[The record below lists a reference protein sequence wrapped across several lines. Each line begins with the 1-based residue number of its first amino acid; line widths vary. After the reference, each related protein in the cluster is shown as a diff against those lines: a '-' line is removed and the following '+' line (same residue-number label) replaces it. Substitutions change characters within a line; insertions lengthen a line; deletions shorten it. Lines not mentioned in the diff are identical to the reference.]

1 MMRNAW
7 KRRVCIL
14 LLVLNLLFIW
24 GNSLLPAELS
34 EGFSNWFAVQLPQW
48 SEETEV
54 TEEESTILR
63 KAAHFTEFAS
73 LGFLL
78 SCLAF
83 LDQKKWWTALPWG
96 AAAAC
101 IDETIQ
107 MFVPARG
114 PGILDVMIDVCGVLA
129 GIAFLRTGYYLYTR
143 KKPTHYGGNNK

>member
-1 MMRNAW
+1 MMGRTW
-7 KRRVCIL
+7 KCRICIL
-14 LLVLNLLFIW
+14 LLVLNLAFIW

-63 KAAHFTEFAS
+63 KTAHFTEFAS

-78 SCLAF
+78 SCMAF
-83 LDQKKWWTALPWG
+83 LNQKKWWTALLRG
-96 AAAAC
+96 TAVAC

-114 PGILDVMIDVCGVLA
+114 PGLLDVMIDVCGVLA
-129 GIAFLRTGYYLYTR
+129 GIAFLRMGHYLYTR
-143 KKPTHYGGNNK
+143 NKATQYGGNIK

>member
-1 MMRNAW
+1 MDKSW
-7 KRRVCIL
+7 KRRVCAL
-14 LLVLNLLFIW
+14 LLALNLMFIW

-54 TEEESTILR
+54 TEEDSTVLR
-63 KAAHFTEFAS
+63 KVAHFTEFAA

-78 SCLAF
+78 SCLA
-83 LDQKKWWTALPWG
+83 LLNQKKWWTTLPWG

-114 PGILDVMIDVCGVLA
+114 PGILDVMIDVCGALA
-129 GIAFLRTGYYLYTR
+129 GIAILRTGYYLYT
-143 KKPTHYGGNNK
+143 KKKLTQYGGNHK